1 MGSAAPR
8 PARGKGR
15 WGTAGGEGGGTRVE
29 LSPGA
34 LPLGWRPSLTLARA
48 GPRRG
53 HGLPPCVLMPAPQPR
68 RVCGS
73 AAGPSRCPGAHL
85 DEIPNSPP
93 EVLGAGHPA
102 TCAPGAQEMSLL
114 SLFSERIPSPSG
126 PIPPGAHTPSGPSRG
141 AATGRPSGHRGLSGE
156 GVWTEVGRTLEQS
169 FCRLGPRRSEGTR
182 QVYAVAGAVPRPPS
196 DSTPRAQG
204 THLPPQ
210 PPPAESCRPEPWVLC
225 CAPRRTEHGFR
236 RRGLGD
242 SVPHSRGLWVALSG
256 LPEVSRRGGRL
267 WNDGQLGWNL
277 ANFPW
282 PQCWSEEQRVHEGRN
297 KRRRERTSN
306 KSRQTSLVTGAEV
319 VWSNEHRPGE
329 VKLVISL
336 F

>member
-1 MGSAAPR
+1 MPLLPRPFVLAQMLPAPVRRAPSERQPSLPQPAHPRIPGSAARGVLGKPGLRSAARAEDPTPDTGHPWSPALRVFWPAAEEGRGVGSAAPR

-114 SLFSERIPSPSG
+114 SLFSERIP
-126 PIPPGAHTPSGPSRG
+126 
-141 AATGRPSGHRGLSGE
+141 
-156 GVWTEVGRTLEQS
+156 
-169 FCRLGPRRSEGTR
+169 
-182 QVYAVAGAVPRPPS
+182 
-196 DSTPRAQG
+196 
-204 THLPPQ
+204 
-210 PPPAESCRPEPWVLC
+210 PPA
-225 CAPRRTEHGFR
+225 AP
-236 RRGLGD
+236 
-242 SVPHSRGLWVALSG
+242 
-256 LPEVSRRGGRL
+256 SRRGHTRHPDLPAGPQRGDPPATGDLAGRVS
-267 WNDGQLGWNL
+267 GQKWVEL
-277 ANFPW
+277 
-282 PQCWSEEQRVHEGRN
+282 
-297 KRRRERTSN
+297 
-306 KSRQTSLVTGAEV
+306 
-319 VWSNEHRPGE
+319 
-329 VKLVISL
+329 
-336 F
+336 